1 MTTLKHVG
9 SGLAL
14 VLAPLLAQA
23 GIANSMH
30 DFSHE
35 SWNTTRDLCGPCH
48 MAHGSDVNNQL
59 LPLWGHATTT
69 RTFTPFTSP
78 TVVANSI
85 AIGQPNGSSK
95 ACLSCHDG
103 SLAVNQYGGAI
114 QGGSPRMINSDYQV
128 GANGDLSGDHPISF
142 TYDSTL
148 AAQIV
153 PANSLYDP
161 STRVLGAVVSSG
173 NNLAGQTV
181 QAAMLYPDVNN
192 VPKLQCASCHDVHRQ
207 RGDSSFNSDA
217 GSVTGPGHNPLLVI
231 FNLGQDGSGS
241 ALCRACHNK

>member
-1 MTTLKHVG
+1 M
-9 SGLAL
+9 
-14 VLAPLLAQA
+14 LAQA

-59 LPLWGHATTT
+59 IPLWGHATTT

-78 TVVANSI
+78 TVVASSI

-114 QGGSPRMINSDYQV
+114 QGGSPRMINSDFHV
-128 GANGDLSGDHPISF
+128 GANGDLRGDHPLSF

-148 AAQIV
+148 AAQII

-161 STRVLGAVVSSG
+161 STRVLSAIVSSG

-181 QAAMLYPDVNN
+181 QAAMLFPDVNN
-192 VPKLQCASCHDVHRQ
+192 SPKLQCASCHDVHRQ